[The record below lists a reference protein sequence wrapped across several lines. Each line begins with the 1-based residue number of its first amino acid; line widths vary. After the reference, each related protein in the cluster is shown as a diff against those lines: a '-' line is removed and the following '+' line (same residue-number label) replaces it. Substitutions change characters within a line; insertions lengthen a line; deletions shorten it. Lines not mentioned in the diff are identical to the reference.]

1 MLKRLTV
8 HLENV
13 KPVRVETG
21 HDAKK
26 GKPTTKAIIT
36 NTLSVHDLRSEAAIK
51 SALSEIRRNHS
62 IATCNKPNH
71 KTWKVGDE
79 MWYTSNEK

>member
-1 MLKRLTV
+1 MKRLTA
-8 HLENV
+8 HLAQV
-13 KPVRVETG
+13 KPIKEKVGKEGKLKTRLINTVSVR
-21 HDAKK
+21 
-26 GKPTTKAIIT
+26 
-36 NTLSVHDLRSEAAIK
+36 NLRSQAEVHE
-51 SALSEIRRNHS
+51 ALSKLRTQYK